1 MDTEVRAFFHEMGS
15 QQTARRVI
23 GSPETDP
30 GRWNPPPAGQDV
42 QWLWVGRCLCLRY
55 GVCNQPGLGHLRRAY
70 NQHGLCHRRLV
81 YKKPCLCHRHP
92 AFKQLCL
99 LSGFFSVGRTTGF
112 AFVLG
117 IWCTSSLALVHLQL
131 CLCPRHHRVFMQQ
144 YLWPPHL
151 GYQQVLLCP
160 YHYLRGNDSVE
171 PCNTYGRDDG
181 SNGTLA

>member
-1 MDTEVRAFFHEMGS
+1 MDTEVGAFFHEMGS

-42 QWLWVGRCLCLRY
+42 QWLWVGRCLCLRC

-81 YKKPCLCHRHP
+81 YKKPCLCHRQR

-99 LSGFFSVGRTTGF
+99 LSGFLSVGRTTGF

-117 IWCTSSLALVHLQL
+117 IWCTSSLALVLGISRMPL
-131 CLCPRHHRVFMQQ
+131 SSTSSGVYATIPMASASGVPASASVPLPLPRGQRQ
-144 YLWPPHL
+144 
-151 GYQQVLLCP
+151 C
-160 YHYLRGNDSVE
+160 
-171 PCNTYGRDDG
+171 
-181 SNGTLA
+181 